1 MTSFRIRPRFRFT
14 TTSSPEQIKGEMKK
28 KLTTTHESFSFKSVQ
43 GHFIVKI
50 KGEEKHYWSPHLHL
64 VFEKLPEGKTLIRG
78 LYGPNPNIWTLF
90 ALSYAAILLSILFIG
105 IYESA
110 QYSLGIITS
119 FSWAIPIL
127 LGMGL
132 LMYLVSQFGQKLG
145 AEQTFALHHFLEDS
159 LHQHIDIE

>member
-14 TTSSPEQIKGEMKK
+14 TPSSPEQIKEEMEE
-28 KLTTTHESFSFKSVQ
+28 KLKTTHESFTFKSVQ
-43 GHFIVKI
+43 GHFIVRI
-50 KGEEKHYWSPHLHL
+50 KETEKHYWSPHLHI
-64 VFEKLPEGKTLIRG
+64 VFEKLPEGNTLIRG
-78 LYGPNPNIWTLF
+78 LYGPNPSIWTLF
-90 ALSYAAILLSILFIG
+90 VLLYGAVLLSILFTG
-105 IYESA
+105 IYEGS

-119 FSWAIPIL
+119 FSWTIPIL
-127 LGMGL
+127 LGVGL